1 MTLNIKNNISDLSLL
16 APFIEQLADTYGIAP
31 DQAFKINLA
40 LDEAMANVVSYAY
53 PEGTEGAISLTAEKE
68 DGILVFQITDE
79 GAPFDPTKEGDV
91 DTTLSVE
98 ERPVGGLGIFLI
110 KQMMD
115 TVTYQRVGNK
125 NVLTLTM
132 GGALPPT
139 HHLRS

>member
-1 MTLNIKNNISDLSLL
+1 MTLNIKNNISDLSRL
-16 APFIEQLADTYGIAP
+16 APFIEEMAETYGIAP

-53 PEGTEGAISLTAEKE
+53 PEGSEGAITLTADKE
-68 DGILVFQITDE
+68 DDTIVLRITDE

-98 ERPVGGLGIFLI
+98 ERPIGGLGIFLI

-115 TVTYQRVGNK
+115 TVAYQRIGNK
-125 NVLTLTM
+125 NVLIM
-132 GGALPPT
+132 EVRCPKRPND
-139 HHLRS
+139 